1 MPETVSSAGVSQNK
15 RHAIL
20 LDISLFILDVL
31 SPENILSRYRDDD
44 ILLEVPSAF
53 VTMLQDAQS
62 GNSLLGE
69 FIDAHLLAIRNNPIH
84 QRSASSEIQ
93 RIILASQ
100 EELISIRNDIT
111 GTIIR
116 DFAPL
121 INGAV
126 RSSRQNNTNA
136 LPQRFPIQ
144 RYEPLI
150 PLSTT
155 ELSSLRLAYIE
166 ELNLS
171 PHPLIDLYFLQVY
184 HAQTVGNVESIV
196 QRRESISIGRS
207 THKSIKEWRGG
218 KLRRFENTTGF
229 ARPQTENDD
238 RRFVQQS
245 RNLLRQFVNNY
256 FRTRWVQIA
265 TATTSILIDLVINV
279 PQAGGIGW
287 GDVGIATIGF
297 YSAELIN
304 RGITN
309 PYNESPEI
317 RIAYIFAGV
326 ILVACVFM
334 VYILPRAF
342 SRLFTPPTVTP
353 TSNLAS
359 PDFNQLAPQT
369 TSTPAPPQEFVT
381 ATPSLIPIYTP
392 TFIVAIPI
400 SSPQSGN
407 VNYCY
412 YVIQPGDTLQS
423 VAWRFSVTDSDL
435 RTYNASVNTDVFVVN
450 QMIYVNSSCC
460 SSIGN
465 NGFSYTVQPGETLYS
480 IAKRNGKSVEALASI
495 NNLFDPRYIQSGQML
510 CIPYP

>member
-93 RIILASQ
+93 RIILASK
-100 EELISIRNDIT
+100 EELISIRNTIT

-116 DFAPL
+116 DFAPI

-126 RSSRQNNTNA
+126 RSSGQSNSN
-136 LPQRFPIQ
+136 LLSQRFPIQ

-155 ELSSLRLAYIE
+155 ELSGLRLAYIE

-171 PHPLIDLYFLQVY
+171 PNPLIDLYFLQVY

-196 QRRESISIGRS
+196 QRRELVSIGRS
-207 THKSIKEWRGG
+207 THKSIKEWKGG
-218 KLRRFENTTGF
+218 SLRRFENTTDF
-229 ARPQTENDD
+229 VRQQNNNED

-245 RNLLRQFVNNY
+245 RDLLRQFVNNY
-256 FRTRWVQIA
+256 FKPRWRQIA
-265 TATTSILIDLVINV
+265 TAATSIMVDLVINV

-304 RGITN
+304 RGIFN
-309 PYNESPEI
+309 PYNEPVDT
-317 RIAYIFAGV
+317 RIVYIFVGIIFIV
-326 ILVACVFM
+326 CIIMTYV
-334 VYILPRAF
+334 LPRTF
-342 SRLFTPPTVTP
+342 GRIFNPPTPTP
-353 TSNLAS
+353 TNYL
-359 PDFNQLAPQT
+359 DLLNFNQSTPQIT
-369 TSTPAPPQEFVT
+369 PTFTIAQDFPTSTP
-381 ATPSLIPIYTP
+381 SLAPIYTP
-392 TFIVAIPI
+392 TLLVTAPV
-400 SSPQSGN
+400 SATQPNGVS
-407 VNYCY
+407 YCN
-412 YVIQPGDTLQS
+412 YVIQPGDTIHS
-423 VAWRFSVTDSDL
+423 VAARFYVSDADL
-435 RTYNASVNTDVFVVN
+435 RTYNRSVDMGIFVAN

-465 NGFSYTVQPGETLYS
+465 NGFSYTVQPRETLYS
-480 IAKRNGKSVEALASI
+480 IAKRNGKSVETLASI